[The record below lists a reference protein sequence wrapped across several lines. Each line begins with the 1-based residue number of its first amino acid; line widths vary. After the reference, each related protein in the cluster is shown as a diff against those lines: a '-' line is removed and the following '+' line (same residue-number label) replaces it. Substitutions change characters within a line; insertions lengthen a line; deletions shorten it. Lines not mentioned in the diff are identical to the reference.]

1 MTKLCIF
8 DLDGTLINSLPTI
21 AYYANLALSESGL
34 EPIDEEKYRYFI
46 GDGKKNLIHRA
57 LAYYDRDTKEDFEKV
72 IKSYDAHYEADT
84 MYLTKAYDGVEELI
98 SFLKKRDTKIAICSN
113 KPHNV
118 VCDIAK
124 LLFGDSIDFVQGQK
138 ETVPIKPAPDS
149 VFAIMQ
155 KLEVEKEDCIFIGD
169 TNVDMQTA
177 KNAGIKSI
185 GVLWGFRDEAELK
198 DAKADIIVSHPLE
211 ILKFI

>member
-21 AYYANLALSESGL
+21 AYYVNLALSEVGL
-34 EPIDEEKYRYFI
+34 EPIDEERYKYFA
-46 GDGKKNLIHRA
+46 GDGKKKLISRA
-57 LAYYDRDTKEDFEKV
+57 LAYCGGDTKEDLEKV
-72 IKSYDAHYEADT
+72 VESYDAHYEADT

-98 SFLKKRDTKIAICSN
+98 SHLKKRDTKIAICSN

-118 VCDIAK
+118 VCDIAR
-124 LLFGDSIDFVQGQK
+124 LIFDGSIDFVHGQK
-138 ETVPIKPAPDS
+138 ETVPTKPAPDS
-149 VFAIMQ
+149 VFTIMD
-155 KLEVEKEDCIFIGD
+155 KLGIEKDECIFVGD
-169 TNVDMQTA
+169 TNVDIQTA

-185 GVLWGFRDEAELK
+185 GVLWGFRDEKELK
-198 DAKADIIVSHPLE
+198 DARADIIVSHPLE